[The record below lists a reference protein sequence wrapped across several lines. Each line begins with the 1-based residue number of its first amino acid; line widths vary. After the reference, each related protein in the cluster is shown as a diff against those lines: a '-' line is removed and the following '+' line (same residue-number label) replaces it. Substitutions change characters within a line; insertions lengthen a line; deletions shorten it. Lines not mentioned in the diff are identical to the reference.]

1 MGKRVSPRLRVQK
14 ANGDRGAESSDPL
27 ETDAI
32 DMRLFLVPLQDVK
45 PGKHYEVRFKHRKT
59 WRTAFKWGKLWLAND
74 DLVGRV
80 ENTAEV
86 RAPKRNVLAMIDQL
100 AERMARPEESG
111 DEPGVKQYYVD
122 RDVMDSVGALLG
134 SEGFHEANV
143 PAHLTAACRAIR
155 LAGAHKAMP
164 STPYSEIVVGYRV
177 TDATGDTLFESLELE
192 EALSYAQED
201 DRLDSSAVGVV
212 FADGSVRHG
221 HILSSR
227 PWSKYFE

>member
-1 MGKRVSPRLRVQK
+1 
-14 ANGDRGAESSDPL
+14 
-27 ETDAI
+27 
-32 DMRLFLVPLQDVK
+32 
-45 PGKHYEVRFKHRKT
+45 
-59 WRTAFKWGKLWLAND
+59 
-74 DLVGRV
+74 
-80 ENTAEV
+80 
-86 RAPKRNVLAMIDQL
+86 
-100 AERMARPEESG
+100 
-111 DEPGVKQYYVD
+111 
-122 RDVMDSVGALLG
+122 
-134 SEGFHEANV
+134 
-143 PAHLTAACRAIR
+143 
-155 LAGAHKAMP
+155 MP